1 LEVELVGGAV
11 IRLDVEELQRVE
23 LPVRLAA
30 DEGGIRI
37 EASADGDRLYRRRG
51 TGIDRVDGLVQAL
64 ESEGVRF
71 ESSLGERLFPWSELA
86 ALFVQPLGDP
96 SREQAPA
103 GDGTP
108 VIVDLHGGTRLMG
121 ELRGLDA
128 GLLRLDRARGETLAL
143 PTALMLGIAVVHP
156 DYGFLSELEP
166 SDLGPMSPFQI
177 LETNEDGVRDAAADE
192 LGMVWPPRFDRAQ
205 SGRALRA
212 GGREHARGIGV
223 HAPSRLT
230 WKLDG
235 EWSELRTSAALD
247 DEIAGNEGGG
257 TVVFVIVVDGEERFR
272 SPLMTHAD
280 GPLPIPPIALVG
292 ARELVLEVEIGDD
305 SFALDRADWLR
316 PVLVRKP

>member
-1 LEVELVGGAV
+1 MTRKDA
-11 IRLDVEELQRVE
+11 
-23 LPVRLAA
+23 LAA
-30 DEGGIRI
+30 PPAQGAGIAPANSSTPEGRW
-37 EASADGDRLYRRRG
+37 
-51 TGIDRVDGLVQAL
+51 QAL
-64 ESEGVRF
+64 
-71 ESSLGERLFPWSELA
+71 
-86 ALFVQPLGDP
+86 
-96 SREQAPA
+96 
-103 GDGTP
+103 
-108 VIVDLHGGTRLMG
+108 M
-121 ELRGLDA
+121 
-128 GLLRLDRARGETLAL
+128 
-143 PTALMLGIAVVHP
+143 
-156 DYGFLSELEP
+156 
-166 SDLGPMSPFQI
+166 
-177 LETNEDGVRDAAADE
+177 
-192 LGMVWPPRFDRAQ
+192 PRVNRAQ
-205 SGRALRA
+205 LL
-212 GGREHARGIGV
+212 ARGIGV